1 MTMFT
6 QQFTY
11 VALTQLAL
19 APYRLVAGSVSLT
32 SRFGLRIT
40 RGYFSR
46 QLHTGELLLPHVPAG
61 FVS

>member
-1 MTMFT
+1 MFSW
-6 QQFTY
+6 QFTY

-19 APYRLVAGSVSLT
+19 APYRLVAGSVSLA
-32 SRFGLRIT
+32 SRFGLRFP

-46 QLHTGELLLPHVPAG
+46 QLHTGELLLPHVPVG